1 MTTFYKYIAWLAIQR
16 NTKYNPCHTTDKK
29 LKIIVERPITGDNV
43 EKVIWYRLHMY
54 TYVKNMYRYTLVTNP
69 WYC

>member
-1 MTTFYKYIAWLAIQR
+1 MIFWHASKALHLKTKSLIMTTFYKYRSLIIAIQR

-43 EKVIWYRLHMY
+43 EKVI
-54 TYVKNMYRYTLVTNP
+54 
-69 WYC
+69 